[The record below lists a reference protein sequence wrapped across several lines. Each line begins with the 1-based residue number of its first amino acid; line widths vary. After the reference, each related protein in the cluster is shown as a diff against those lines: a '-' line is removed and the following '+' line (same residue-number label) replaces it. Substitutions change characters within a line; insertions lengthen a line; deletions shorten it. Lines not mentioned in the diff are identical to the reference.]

1 MKLFFIHLLLVLVS
15 VERVP
20 NKVKNLNLKK
30 IHLMSGLNEA
40 RFIVRH
46 ESHKCKRELNESV
59 CNSKQLWN
67 SDECWCDCKKLEDWV
82 SCGRLSLES

>member
-1 MKLFFIHLLLVLVS
+1 MKLFFIHLRLVLVS

-20 NKVKNLNLKK
+20 NKVKNLNFKK

-40 RFIVRH
+40 RFTVRH
-46 ESHKCKRELNESV
+46 ESHKRKRELNESV
-59 CNSKQLWN
+59 CNSKQIWN

-82 SCGRLSLES
+82 SCERLSLES

>member
-1 MKLFFIHLLLVLVS
+1 MKLFFIHLLLVVVS
-15 VERVP
+15 VERFP

-46 ESHKCKRELNESV
+46 ESHKCKRELNKV
-59 CNSKQLWN
+59 YVIQSKYGILMN
-67 SDECWCDCKKLEDWV
+67 VGVIVKN
-82 SCGRLSLES
+82 